1 MKLKSH
7 ENIIDRFV
15 VEINSDL
22 NDQIL
27 SETGG
32 DILEEDDGDKRRK
45 SYIPG

>member
-1 MKLKSH
+1 MKLKSL
-7 ENIIDRFV
+7 ENFIDRFV
-15 VEINSDL
+15 VEISTDL

-27 SETGG
+27 SATGG